1 MSKLER
7 IKLADAK
14 AHLSALIDR
23 AEAGE
28 SIEITRH
35 GKPAARLVPIATPK
49 KPVDVAAL
57 KKLTDTLPY
66 QKVSAGEFMRQLR
79 DEERY

>member
-1 MSKLER
+1 MPR
-7 IKLADAK
+7 

-35 GKPAARLVPIATPK
+35 GKPAARLVPIEKAK
-49 KPVDVAAL
+49 K
-57 KKLTDTLPY
+57 
-66 QKVSAGEFMRQLR
+66 AG
-79 DEERY
+79 RYRGIEKS